1 MWHTISAVIWRTVHG
16 HIVADTFRPKKS
28 SSVLLCHVTTLTPFH
43 YFTSVVTIMCKQ
55 QSC

>member
-28 SSVLLCHVTTLTPFH
+28 SSVLLCHVTTFTPFH

-55 QSC
+55 QRC